1 MSSLPALKFYIFAS
15 KDDTKGKEFEMPRET
30 YIKDLGDSKCKLL
43 LNPSDMQI
51 GARYGE
57 NYWILGDQFL

>member
-1 MSSLPALKFYIFAS
+1 MPTLKFKIFAN
-15 KDDTKGKEFEMPRET
+15 KDDKSGKQVEMPRET
-30 YIKDLGDSKCKLL
+30 YIKDTGNGKCKLL
-43 LNPSDMQI
+43 LNPNDMQI